1 MSLGAAWH
9 RFRVTLCIYDT
20 HFASKLFISLHTC
33 SGLPKNLV
41 LGNELREKVEV
52 KLTIEEIFSNVLRV
66 TVCAERQGTGANSL
80 SVSIDVASLVSTD
93 I

>member
-1 MSLGAAWH
+1 MSLGAAW
-9 RFRVTLCIYDT
+9 RVTLCIYDT
-20 HFASKLFISLHTC
+20 QFVSKSIISLHTC
-33 SGLPKNLV
+33 SGLPKNLA
-41 LGNELREKVEV
+41 LGNELREKVKV

-66 TVCAERQGTGANSL
+66 TVCAERQEDTGADSL